1 MVGEHDGVRDGSIP
15 SLGNGG
21 SILPSLKMVSCPSG
35 LWCKLGKFVDVKV
48 PEVQILYSPPG
59 CIVQLV
65 ERFSHKEV
73 VGGSIP
79 PTATV
84 SLS

>member
-35 LWCKLGKFVDVKV
+35 LWCKLGKFVWIKP
-48 PEVQILYSPPG
+48 PEVQILYSPLETSYKHSADISSYIRG
-59 CIVQLV
+59 LDTFLD
-65 ERFSHKEV
+65 RR
-73 VGGSIP
+73 G
-79 PTATV
+79 
-84 SLS
+84 